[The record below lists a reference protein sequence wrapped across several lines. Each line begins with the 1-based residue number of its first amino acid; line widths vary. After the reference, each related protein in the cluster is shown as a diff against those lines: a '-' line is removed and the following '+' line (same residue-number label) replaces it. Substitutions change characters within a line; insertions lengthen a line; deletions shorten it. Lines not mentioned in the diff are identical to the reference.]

1 MLPFDDIIFVKK
13 EMKHRLIQIISD
25 EGDIVE
31 AQAPVIISA
40 SRATDIPAFFADW
53 FFRRLD
59 IGYLKWRNPFNGKYS
74 FVSFR
79 NTRFVVFWTKNPA
92 PLLPYVCKLKERGI
106 GCYIQYTLNDYE
118 DEGLEPSLPS
128 VKQRI
133 ETYKRL
139 VEELGEGSVVWR
151 FDPMILT
158 DSIGIDEL
166 LHKVANIGDALR
178 GYAEKMVFSYADI
191 ALYKKVVR
199 NLDVYNI
206 KYREWDMQLMMDFAE
221 RLSGLNALRWG
232 YSLATCSEKIALE
245 EYGIEHNQCIDPLLI
260 SRLSPNDAELQ
271 NYLFNIK
278 RDSGQRKS
286 CGCIIS
292 KDIGQYNTCPHLCKY
307 CYANDS
313 ENIVK
318 ANYQRHINNPLID
331 KIV

>member
-74 FVSFR
+74 FISFR

-92 PLLPYVCKLKERGI
+92 PLLPYLCKLKERGI

-118 DEGLEPSLPS
+118 DEGLEPSLPI

-166 LHKVANIGDALR
+166 LHKVANIGDALQ

-199 NLDVYNI
+199 NLDAYNI
-206 KYREWDMQLMMDFAE
+206 KYREWDMQLMMEFAE

-278 RDSGQRKS
+278 RDLGQRKS

>member
-92 PLLPYVCKLKERGI
+92 PLLPYLCKLKERGI

-118 DEGLEPSLPS
+118 DEGLEPSLPI

-166 LHKVANIGDALR
+166 LHKVANIGDALQ

-199 NLDVYNI
+199 NLDAYNI
-206 KYREWDMQLMMDFAE
+206 KYREWDMQLMMEFAE

>member
-278 RDSGQRKS
+278 RDLGQRKS

-307 CYANDS
+307 CYANDL
-313 ENIVK
+313 ENLVK

>member
-1 MLPFDDIIFVKK
+1 
-13 EMKHRLIQIISD
+13 MKHRLIQTISD

-40 SRATDIPAFFADW
+40 SRATDIPAFYADW

-59 IGYLKWRNPFNGKYS
+59 IGYLRWRNPFNGKYS

-92 PLLPYVCKLKERGI
+92 PLLPYVSKLKGRGI

-118 DEGLEPSLPS
+118 DEGLEQSLPS
-128 VKQRI
+128 VKRRI

-158 DSIGIDEL
+158 DTIGINEL
-166 LHKVANIGDALR
+166 LQKIANIGDALQ

-199 NLDVYNI
+199 NLDAYNI
-206 KYREWDMQLMMDFAE
+206 KYREWAMPLMMEFAE
-221 RLSGLNALRWG
+221 RLSRLNALRWR

-245 EYGIEHNQCIDPLLI
+245 EYGIEHNRCIDPLLI
-260 SRLSPNDAELQ
+260 SRLSPNDVELQ
-271 NYLFNIK
+271 NYLFNTK
-278 RDSGQRKS
+278 RDLGQRKS

>member
-1 MLPFDDIIFVKK
+1 
-13 EMKHRLIQIISD
+13 MKHRLIQTISD

-40 SRATDIPAFFADW
+40 SRATDIPAFYADW

-59 IGYLKWRNPFNGKYS
+59 IGYLRWRNPFNGKYS

-92 PLLPYVCKLKERGI
+92 PLLPYVSKLKGRGI

-118 DEGLEPSLPS
+118 DEGLEQSLPS
-128 VKQRI
+128 VKRRI

-158 DSIGIDEL
+158 DTIGINEL
-166 LHKVANIGDALR
+166 LQKIANIGDALQ

-199 NLDVYNI
+199 NLDAYNI
-206 KYREWDMQLMMDFAE
+206 KDREWDMPLMMEFAE
-221 RLSGLNALRWG
+221 RLSRLNALRWR

-245 EYGIEHNQCIDPLLI
+245 EYGIEHNRCIDPLLI
-260 SRLSPNDAELQ
+260 SRLSPNDVELQ
-271 NYLFNIK
+271 NYLFNTK
-278 RDSGQRKS
+278 RDLGQRKS

>member
-74 FVSFR
+74 FISFR

-92 PLLPYVCKLKERGI
+92 PLLPYLCKLKERGI

-118 DEGLEPSLPS
+118 DEGLEPSLPI

-166 LHKVANIGDALR
+166 LHKVANIGDALQ

-199 NLDVYNI
+199 NLDAYNI
-206 KYREWDMQLMMDFAE
+206 KYREWDMQLMMEFAE

-278 RDSGQRKS
+278 RDLGQRKS

-307 CYANDS
+307 CYANDL
-313 ENIVK
+313 ENLVK

>member
-1 MLPFDDIIFVKK
+1 
-13 EMKHRLIQIISD
+13 MKHRLIQIISD

-92 PLLPYVCKLKERGI
+92 SLLPYLCKLKERGI

-166 LHKVANIGDALR
+166 LHKVANIGDALQ

-199 NLDVYNI
+199 NLDAYNI
-206 KYREWDMQLMMDFAE
+206 KYREWDMQLMMEFAE
-221 RLSGLNALRWG
+221 RLSGLNALRWR

>member
-74 FVSFR
+74 FISFR

-92 PLLPYVCKLKERGI
+92 PLLPYLCKLKERGI

-118 DEGLEPSLPS
+118 DEGLEPSLPI

-166 LHKVANIGDALR
+166 LHKVANIGDALQ

-199 NLDVYNI
+199 NLDAYNI
-206 KYREWDMQLMMDFAE
+206 KYREWDMQLMMEFAE

>member
-92 PLLPYVCKLKERGI
+92 PLLPYLCKLKERGI

-118 DEGLEPSLPS
+118 DEGLEPSLPI

-166 LHKVANIGDALR
+166 LHKVVNIGDALQ

-199 NLDVYNI
+199 NLDAYNI
-206 KYREWDMQLMMDFAE
+206 KYREWDMQLMMEFAE

>member
-1 MLPFDDIIFVKK
+1 
-13 EMKHRLIQIISD
+13 MKHRLIQIISD

-74 FVSFR
+74 FISFR

-92 PLLPYVCKLKERGI
+92 PLLPYLCKLKERGI

-118 DEGLEPSLPS
+118 DEGLEPSLPI

-166 LHKVANIGDALR
+166 LHKVANIGDALQ

-199 NLDVYNI
+199 NLDAYNI
-206 KYREWDMQLMMDFAE
+206 KYREWDMQLMMEFAE

>member
-59 IGYLKWRNPFNGKYS
+59 IGYLKWRNPFNWKYS

-92 PLLPYVCKLKERGI
+92 PLLPYLCKLKERGI

-118 DEGLEPSLPS
+118 DEGLEPSLPI

-166 LHKVANIGDALR
+166 LHKVANIGDALQ

-199 NLDVYNI
+199 NLDAYNI
-206 KYREWDMQLMMDFAE
+206 KYREWDMQLMMEFAE

>member
-1 MLPFDDIIFVKK
+1 
-13 EMKHRLIQIISD
+13 MKHRLIQTISD

-40 SRATDIPAFFADW
+40 SRATDIPAFYADW

-59 IGYLKWRNPFNGKYS
+59 IGYLRWRNPFNGKYS

-92 PLLPYVCKLKERGI
+92 PLLPYVSKLKGRGI

-118 DEGLEPSLPS
+118 DEGLEPSLPI

-158 DSIGIDEL
+158 DTIGINEL
-166 LHKVANIGDALR
+166 LQKIANIGDALQ

-199 NLDVYNI
+199 NLDAYNI
-206 KYREWDMQLMMDFAE
+206 KYREWDMPLMMEFAE
-221 RLSGLNALRWG
+221 RLSRLNALRWR

-245 EYGIEHNQCIDPLLI
+245 EYGIEHNLCIDPLLI
-260 SRLSPNDAELQ
+260 SRLSPNDVELQ
-271 NYLFNIK
+271 NYLFNTK
-278 RDSGQRKS
+278 RDLGQRKS